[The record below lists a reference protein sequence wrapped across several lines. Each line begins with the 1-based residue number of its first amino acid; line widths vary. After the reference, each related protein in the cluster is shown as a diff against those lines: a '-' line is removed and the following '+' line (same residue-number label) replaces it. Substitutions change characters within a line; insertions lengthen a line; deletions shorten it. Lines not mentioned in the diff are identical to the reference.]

1 MTEEAVEEAGGAAV
15 AEAVVEAGGA
25 AEVEVEVEAGAGAA
39 EALIE
44 ADMAVALAAD
54 ASSR

>member
-1 MTEEAVEEAGGAAV
+1 MTEEAAEEAGGAAV
-15 AEAVVEAGGA
+15 AEVE
-25 AEVEVEVEAGAGAA
+25 AGAA

-54 ASSR
+54 ASWRSPLTRTPAENI